1 MIKKI
6 LFFIIITWVALM
18 GLSSVAKAEGLI
30 EAIMYHIIIN
40 NPNTKEVVINEVKR
54 HTHKGVINYT
64 LVEQDK
70 HGEWFDA
77 LAAKSR
83 QHADNVY
90 KNSLITWE

>member
-1 MIKKI
+1 MIKRI

-18 GLSSVAKAEGLI
+18 GLSSAAKAEGLI
-30 EAIMYHIIIN
+30 EAIMYNIIIN
-40 NPNTKEVVINEVKR
+40 NPNTKEVVIN
-54 HTHKGVINYT
+54 YP